1 MKLENSSQKDKRF
14 LAIFL
19 DGTRVNFGLKGGST
33 YIDGNRT
40 EKERQNYINRH
51 AVRENFNN
59 PKTAGSLSRWIL
71 WGDSKSLNKNHMDFM
86 KKFKNLI

>member
-14 LAIFL
+14 LAIFS

-33 YIDGNRT
+33 FIDGNRT
-40 EKERQNYINRH
+40 EKERQNYISRH

-59 PKTAGSLSRWIL
+59 PKTASALSRWIL

>member
-14 LAIFL
+14 LAIFS

-33 YIDGNRT
+33 FIDGNRT
-40 EKERQNYINRH
+40 EKERQNYISRH

-59 PKTAGSLSRWIL
+59 PKTASALSRWIL

-86 KKFKNLI
+86 KKFKNFI

>member
-14 LAIFL
+14 LAIFS

-59 PKTAGSLSRWIL
+59 PKTPGALSRWIL